1 MVTNKEIV
9 EDEGIV
15 IDISKYSESSALLM
29 VLTSDGLKSFYLNGV
44 YKLKSNLKSCL
55 LIGNIIKFET
65 HKAESKIKSI
75 INSKVVFDISYC
87 YFDYKKAMLIS
98 YIVYMLKYT
107 KMENDKLFIGEFEF
121 YKMIISAISNHNLNN
136 IMLCFLAKL
145 IEYSGY
151 KPHLDSCYI
160 CNRKDNI
167 VYFDINNGFM
177 CKDCFNKNDI
187 DYNPFSKNDL
197 YVIKYAFSN
206 INEDRLD
213 ALTPKDSLI
222 KMIMLF
228 DDFITLTFDFKKYEQ
243 LSSLLYK

>member
-1 MVTNKEIV
+1 MVANKEIV

-29 VLTSDGLKSFYLNGV
+29 ILTSDGLESFYLNGV

-55 LIGNIIKFET
+55 LIGNIIRFET
-65 HKAESKIKSI
+65 HKTESKIKSI
-75 INSKVVFDISYC
+75 INSKVVFDISNC

-121 YKMIISAISNHNLNN
+121 YKMIIRAIKNHNLNN
-136 IMLCFLAKL
+136 IVLCFLAKL

-151 KPHLDSCYI
+151 KPHIDDCYI
-160 CNRKDNI
+160 CNKKDNI

-187 DYNPFSKNDL
+187 ECNPFSKNDL
-197 YVIKYAFSN
+197 YVIKYAFSI

-213 ALTPKDSLI
+213 ALTPKASVI
-222 KMIMLF
+222 KIIILF
-228 DDFITLTFDFKKYEQ
+228 NDFLTLTFNFKKYEQ
-243 LSSLLYK
+243 LLSMICK